1 LSGLTVTF
9 VEDSGTVRTIEN
21 IGPNQSLMEV
31 GRSNGVEGILADCGG
46 ACACA
51 TCHVYVD
58 PEWLDRVGAP
68 DEIEAE
74 MLDMVSDLHRPNS
87 RLSCQ
92 IRLGQ
97 DLDGLKVMV
106 APVF

>member
-1 LSGLTVTF
+1 MSGLTVTF
-9 VEDSGTVRTIEN
+9 VEDGETVRTIEN
-21 IGPNQSLMEV
+21 VAPNQSLMEV
-31 GRSNGVEGILADCGG
+31 GRANGVEGILADCGG

-58 PEWLDRVGAP
+58 PDWLDRVGAP
-68 DEIEAE
+68 DVIEAE
-74 MLDMVSDLHRPNS
+74 MLDMVSDLHRANS

-97 DLDGLKVMV
+97 ELDGLKVTV